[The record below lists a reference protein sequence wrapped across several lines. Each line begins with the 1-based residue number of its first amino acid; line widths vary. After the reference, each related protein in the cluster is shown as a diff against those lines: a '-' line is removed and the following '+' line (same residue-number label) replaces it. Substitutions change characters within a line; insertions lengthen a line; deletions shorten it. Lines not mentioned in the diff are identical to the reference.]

1 MLMGVL
7 VIAFPVS
14 VFSDLWSHELKQVQG
29 FESLNEESDENQQQP
44 AAGGNTGGSDPS
56 PVVKNHRAQRLYP
69 STMDSDGAVLMD
81 KQDLRGIVECVYN
94 IRENE
99 RQLKAILRKY
109 TNGDNQLLS

>member
-14 VFSDLWSHELKQVQG
+14 VFSDLWSQELKQVQG
-29 FESLNEESDENQQQP
+29 FESLKEESDGNQQS
-44 AAGGNTGGSDPS
+44 GNTGSDPS
-56 PVVKNHRAQRLYP
+56 PAVHRAERLYH
-69 STMDSDGAVLMD
+69 STDSDVVIMD
-81 KQDLRGIVECVYN
+81 KQDLRGIVECLYN

-109 TNGDNQLLS
+109 TNVDQLS

>member
-14 VFSDLWSHELKQVQG
+14 VFSNLWSHELKQVQG
-29 FESLNEESDENQQQP
+29 FESLNEESDGDEQ
-44 AAGGNTGGSDPS
+44 TGDTGSDPS
-56 PVVKNHRAQRLYP
+56 PVVHRAGRLYQ
-69 STMDSDGAVLMD
+69 SKDSDVVIMD
-81 KQDLRGIVECVYN
+81 KQDLRVMVECLYN

-109 TNGDNQLLS
+109 TNEDQLS